1 MADDETYCNDQSLF
15 AYPNLDGVGYIY
27 AIGCHGGHYL
37 LMIADLTAQKL
48 KYVDSQNDTNER
60 SYILRQF
67 CQFLRKAWLFKHG
80 LMSEFPWRL
89 LFGEKGAL
97 FHKMWFQPTQMRSFL
112 LKSCTRLKNKITT
125 ARVGGI
131 YSLIALDYLMKDYCD
146 ESEMPPVDL

>member
-1 MADDETYCNDQSLF
+1 
-15 AYPNLDGVGYIY
+15 
-27 AIGCHGGHYL
+27 
-37 LMIADLTAQKL
+37 MIADLTAQKL
-48 KYVDSQNDTNER
+48 KYVDTQNDTNER

-112 LKSCTRLKNKITT
+112 LKSCTRLKNKFTT

-146 ESEMPPVDL
+146 ESEMPPVDLGDTMKLSILTRFLEKEANIIAIDYKADHFTNSN